1 MRRVSGHPTR
11 TTRDFKVQS
20 FPARASG
27 APSHRRRRSR
37 SSPTSSSRHHTTRRR
52 TPPSQTRWR
61 RRASPPAANRPSSS
75 STRASTLQRS
85 RAPQSALM
93 PRATPRA
100 GPPVP
105 RFSTQAVAVASRAR
119 QSASLHAWRRKS
131 RRASW
136 STRRTSSR
144 SSGRWHASYS
154 SATELRERPPRNS
167 PTPTAWVPSSTSPEP
182 FSATAKSRGTPLQL
196 TWQTSSPSSWQAGS
210 RGDSRCGYRPRSDN
224 WGCRH
229 YAGMD
234 VLVNPSLRAWSETFC
249 IANIEA
255 MALGVPVVS
264 FGVGGVGEYLRGG
277 GGAKANGALVNSTAP
292 EALADAV
299 VELLRDAVLR
309 RRLGANARRTVLE
322 SFHVDDQIR
331 KYADL
336 YTSLSEARR

>member
-1 MRRVSGHPTR
+1 LAPEKSPGLLVHAAYLISQQRPL
-11 TTRDFKVQS
+11 
-20 FPARASG
+20 ARFLFIGDG
-27 APSHRRRRSR
+27 A
-37 SSPTSSSRHHTTRRR
+37 
-52 TPPSQTRWR
+52 
-61 RRASPPAANRPSSS
+61 
-75 STRASTLQRS
+75 
-85 RAPQSALM
+85 
-93 PRATPRA
+93 
-100 GPPVP
+100 
-105 RFSTQAVAVASRAR
+105 AR
-119 QSASLHAWRRKS
+119 K
-131 RRASW
+131 
-136 STRRTSSR
+136 
-144 SSGRWHASYS
+144 
-154 SATELRERPPRNS
+154 ATEELANAYGMGALFHFTGAVFGDREV
-167 PTPTAWVPSSTSPEP
+167 A
-182 FSATAKSRGTPLQL
+182 
-196 TWQTSSPSSWQAGS
+196 
-210 RGDSRCGYRPRSDN
+210 
-224 WGCRH
+224 RH